1 MALLWVRP
9 VATLHLLKDD
19 DVPVNVSVVYGLVC
33 GSLGALVP
41 WFSGAW
47 STNLTGVMVL
57 AAAVA
62 PLALGALFWGA
73 STVLGSRSSTWSQS
87 VALAGALMGVL
98 PLAAFF
104 SMVGSGAALGLFN
117 GAVLPLMYCV
127 VVGAMG
133 LVITLEMDPIVSLGL
148 GTFGVVAVFGGSI
161 MLWKAERASA
171 LADAEVVE
179 AAPPAP
185 EVIEEKVAPP
195 PDPAPPPAPTPEPVV
210 EELPNPGWI
219 VKLNSVPTGAE
230 VFEVLDGKSHG
241 KTPLTLEFPI
251 SVDKVQVRLKLK
263 ESETLKTIERHGD
276 PFIVVVMPH

>member
-19 DVPVNVSVVYGLVC
+19 DVPVNVSVVYGLTC
-33 GSLGALVP
+33 GLLGAMVP

-104 SMVGSGAALGLFN
+104 QMVGSKAALGLFN

-161 MLWKAERASA
+161 VRWKAERASA
-171 LADAEVVE
+171 LAEAEVV
-179 AAPPAP
+179 
-185 EVIEEKVAPP
+185 EVIEEKRAPP
-195 PDPAPPPAPTPEPVV
+195 SDPAPAPVPAPTPEPVA
-210 EELPNPGWI
+210 EEVPNPGWI
-219 VKLNSVPTGAE
+219 VKLNSVPPGAE
-230 VFEVLDGKSHG
+230 VFEVLDGKSRG
-241 KTPLTLEFPI
+241 TTPLTLEFPG
-251 SVDKVQVRLKLK
+251 SVEKVQVRLKLK
-263 ESETLKTIERHGD
+263 KSETLKTIERHAD
-276 PFIVVVMPH
+276 PFIVVVMPN

>member
-19 DVPVNVSVVYGLVC
+19 DVPVNVSVFYGLTC
-33 GSLGALVP
+33 GLLGALVP
-41 WFSGAW
+41 WFSGGW
-47 STNLTGVMVL
+47 STNFTGVMVL

-73 STVLGSRSSTWSQS
+73 STVLGSRTSTWSQS
-87 VALAGALMGVL
+87 VALAAALMGVL

-104 SMVGSGAALGLFN
+104 QMVGSKAALGLFN

-161 MLWKAERASA
+161 VSWKAERASA
-171 LADAEVVE
+171 LAEAEVMQASPPVPALIE
-179 AAPPAP
+179 QQAAPP
-185 EVIEEKVAPP
+185 
-195 PDPAPPPAPTPEPVV
+195 PAPAPVPAPTPEPLAA
-210 EELPNPGWI
+210 EAPSSSWI
-219 VKLNSVPTGAE
+219 VKLNSVPPGAE
-230 VFEVLDGKSHG
+230 VFEVLDGKSRG
-241 KTPLTLEFPI
+241 KTPLTLEFPGSI
-251 SVDKVQVRLKLK
+251 DKVQVRLKLNK
-263 ESETLKTIERHGD
+263 SETLKTIERHAD
-276 PFIVVVMPH
+276 PFVVVVMPN